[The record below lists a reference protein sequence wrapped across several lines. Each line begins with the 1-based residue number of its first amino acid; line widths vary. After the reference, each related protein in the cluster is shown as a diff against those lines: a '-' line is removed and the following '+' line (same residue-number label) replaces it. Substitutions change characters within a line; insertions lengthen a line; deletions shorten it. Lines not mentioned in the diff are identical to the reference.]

1 MSGTNGSGSA
11 VGDASANG
19 AALTAI
25 TDANIRE
32 LLSAPRAVLVIGK
45 SDCGHCISYEREI
58 LELREKGE
66 LDDVAI
72 GKLLLDAPGSP
83 RFKKENPWVG
93 SLKALPHTLVF
104 VAGEHVENFAAS
116 KGTYLVER
124 IEALTT
130 AHAG

>member
-1 MSGTNGSGSA
+1 MSGEALNKE
-11 VGDASANG
+11 

-32 LLSAPRAVLVIGK
+32 LLTSPRAVLVIGK
-45 SDCGHCISYEREI
+45 SDCGHCVSYEREI
-58 LELREKGE
+58 LALQAEGA

-83 RFKKENPWVG
+83 RFKKENPWLG
-93 SLKALPHTLVF
+93 TLKALPHTLLF
-104 VAGEHVENFAAS
+104 VDGEHLENFAAS

-124 IEALTT
+124 IEAAT
-130 AHAG
+130 AAGAS

>member
-1 MSGTNGSGSA
+1 MSANG
-11 VGDASANG
+11 NG
-19 AALTAI
+19 AALTQV
-25 TDANIRE
+25 TDKNIRE
-32 LLSAPRAVLVIGK
+32 LLAAPRAVLVIGK
-45 SDCGHCISYEREI
+45 SDCGHCIAYEKEI
-58 LELREKGE
+58 LELQAEGA

-83 RFKKENPWVG
+83 RFKKENPWLG

-116 KGTYLVER
+116 KGAYLVER
-124 IEALTT
+124 LEALTT